1 MKTCKHHCFQCKIA
15 SDASRRGPK
24 RPKVCN
30 CRQTH
35 FWEKIKTKIEKVKFA
50 HLSND
55 TRPKVGLLEKRFQKW
70 AFRLDETRGFQKW
83 AFRLDETLR
92 KYRFTVNY
100 NEFERKSWWKKK
112 SKKVKSNK
120 TYVFYWSGC
129 KSEHFSW
136 EGCKKNRGHQITTT
150 KVRPCGLMVLQR
162 QNEG

>member
-1 MKTCKHHCFQCKIA
+1 MQKALFFQCKTA

-100 NEFERKSWWKKK
+100 NGFERKTWWKKSRKKWNRTKHMCFTDQDAKVSILAERGAKKIEATK
-112 SKKVKSNK
+112 SQQQKA
-120 TYVFYWSGC
+120 TPAGTWFY
-129 KSEHFSW
+129 
-136 EGCKKNRGHQITTT
+136 RG
-150 KVRPCGLMVLQR
+150 KMKGSL
-162 QNEG
+162 